1 MPELLMIALYI
12 TGGLVLLFFG
22 ADWLVQG
29 AVTLAL
35 HLGLSPLIVGLTVV
49 ALGTS
54 VPEALVSVQA
64 ALGHQGGIAL
74 GNVIGS
80 NILNIALILGL
91 SSLILPLKV
100 DSHIV
105 KADVPLL
112 TGATFMLVVLLEDFH
127 ISRMEGAFLLLCIV
141 FYVTG
146 NIMTV
151 KRTSPEEDKIEG
163 MEIPEDSGKTLWR
176 DVGFLILG
184 IVTLGFGANFLVTG
198 AVDLARI
205 LGLSEAL
212 IGLTIVS
219 IGTGTP
225 ELATALMA
233 AFRKIPDLAIGN
245 AVGSNLFNI
254 MFVLGIA
261 GLVAPLNGK
270 GISSVDLYVMLG
282 VTILLLGLECSAEF
296 RGRIRPAVRG
306 GGKNRFIWVHR
317 LRSGCWRTDRERFLE
332 VRRCIVA
339 T

>member
-1 MPELLMIALYI
+1 MPELMIAIYI
-12 TGGLVLLFFG
+12 IGGLILLYFG
-22 ADWLVQG
+22 ANWLVQG
-29 AVTLAL
+29 AITLAL

-64 ALGHQGGIAL
+64 AIGHQGGIAL

-91 SSLILPLKV
+91 SAFFNPLKV
-100 DSHIV
+100 DSHLV

-112 TGATFMLVVLLEDFH
+112 AGATFMLVVLLEDFH

-141 FYVTG
+141 GYVAG

-151 KRTSPEEDKIEG
+151 KRTSPEENKIEG
-163 MEIPEDSGKTLWR
+163 VEVPEDHSKNLWR
-176 DVGFLILG
+176 DISFLFIGL
-184 IVTLGFGANFLVTG
+184 IALAFGSNFLVTG

-205 LGLSEAL
+205 WGLSEAL

-225 ELATALMA
+225 EMATALMA
-233 AFRKIPDLAIGN
+233 AYRKRADLAIGN

-261 GLVAPLNGK
+261 ALVTPLDGK
-270 GISSVDLYVMLG
+270 GISSIDLYVMLG
-282 VTILLLGLECSAEF
+282 VTILLLPTVWT
-296 RGRIRPAVRG
+296 GRILDRKEGFLFLAIYVGYLYHLWPA
-306 GGKNRFIWVHR
+306 
-317 LRSGCWRTDRERFLE
+317 
-332 VRRCIVA
+332 
-339 T
+339 

>member
-1 MPELLMIALYI
+1 MPELMIAIYI
-12 TGGLVLLFFG
+12 IGGLVLLYFG
-22 ADWLVQG
+22 ANWLVQG
-29 AVTLAL
+29 AITLAL

-64 ALGHQGGIAL
+64 AIGHQGGIAL

-91 SSLILPLKV
+91 SAFLSPLKV
-100 DSHIV
+100 DSHLV

-112 TGATFMLVVLLEDFH
+112 AGATFMLVVLLEDFH
-127 ISRMEGAFLLLCIV
+127 ISRMEGGFLLLCIV
-141 FYVTG
+141 GYVAG

-151 KRTSPEEDKIEG
+151 KRTSPEENKIEG
-163 MEIPEDSGKTLWR
+163 VEVPEDHSKNLWR
-176 DVGFLILG
+176 DISFLFIGL
-184 IVTLGFGANFLVTG
+184 IALAFGSNFLVTG

-205 LGLSEAL
+205 WGLSEAL

-225 ELATALMA
+225 EMATALMA
-233 AFRKIPDLAIGN
+233 AYRKRADLAIGN

-261 GLVAPLNGK
+261 ALVAPLDGK
-270 GISSVDLYVMLG
+270 GISSIDLYVMLG
-282 VTILLLGLECSAEF
+282 VTILLLPTVWT
-296 RGRIRPAVRG
+296 GRILDRKEGFLFLAIYVGYLYHLWPA
-306 GGKNRFIWVHR
+306 
-317 LRSGCWRTDRERFLE
+317 
-332 VRRCIVA
+332 
-339 T
+339 

>member
-1 MPELLMIALYI
+1 MLY
-12 TGGLVLLFFG
+12 FG

-29 AVTLAL
+29 AITLAL

-64 ALGHQGGIAL
+64 AIGNQGGLAI
-74 GNVIGS
+74 GNVVGS

-91 SSLILPLKV
+91 SALISPLKV
-100 DSHIV
+100 DSHLV

-112 TGATFMLVVLLEDFH
+112 AGATFMLIVLLEDFH

-141 FYVTG
+141 GYVVG

-151 KRTSPEEDKIEG
+151 KRTSPDKDKIEG
-163 MEIPEDSGKTLWR
+163 MEVPDDPGKTLWR
-176 DVGFLILG
+176 DIGLLIVGI
-184 IVTLGFGANFLVTG
+184 ITLGFGANFLVTG

-205 LGLSEAL
+205 WGLSEAL

-233 AFRKIPDLAIGN
+233 AYRKNSDLAIGN

-254 MFVLGIA
+254 MFVLGLA
-261 GLVAPLNGK
+261 GLVAPLDAT
-270 GISSVDLYVMLG
+270 GINSSDLYVMLA
-282 VTILLLGLECSAEF
+282 VTLLLLPTVWT
-296 RGRIRPAVRG
+296 GRV
-306 GGKNRFIWVHR
+306 
-317 LRSGCWRTDRERFLE
+317 LDRKEGFLFLA
-332 VRRCIVA
+332 IYVA
-339 T
+339 YLYYLWPT

>member
-64 ALGHQGGIAL
+64 AIGHQGGIAL

-100 DSHIV
+100 DSRIV

-205 LGLSEAL
+205 FGLSEAL

-233 AFRKIPDLAIGN
+233 AFRKSPDLAIGN
-245 AVGSNLFNI
+245 VVGSNLFNI

-261 GLVAPLNGK
+261 GLVAPLDGK

-282 VTILLLGLECSAEF
+282 VTFLLLPTVWT
-296 RGRIRPAVRG
+296 GRILDRKEGFLFLAIYVGYLYHLWPA
-306 GGKNRFIWVHR
+306 
-317 LRSGCWRTDRERFLE
+317 
-332 VRRCIVA
+332 
-339 T
+339 

>member
-100 DSHIV
+100 DSRIV

-205 LGLSEAL
+205 FGLSEAL

-233 AFRKIPDLAIGN
+233 VFRKSPDLAIGN
-245 AVGSNLFNI
+245 VVGSNLFNI

-261 GLVAPLNGK
+261 GLVAPLDGK
-270 GISSVDLYVMLG
+270 GISSIDLYVMLG
-282 VTILLLGLECSAEF
+282 VTFLLLPTVWT
-296 RGRIRPAVRG
+296 GRILDRKEGFLFLAIYVGYLYHLWPA
-306 GGKNRFIWVHR
+306 
-317 LRSGCWRTDRERFLE
+317 
-332 VRRCIVA
+332 
-339 T
+339 

>member
-1 MPELLMIALYI
+1 MPELLMIAILI
-12 TGGLVLLFFG
+12 VGGLVLLFFG
-22 ADWLVQG
+22 ADWLVKG
-29 AVTLAL
+29 AVTMAL

-54 VPEALVSVQA
+54 LPEALVSVQA
-64 ALGHQGGIAL
+64 SLDNQGGIAL

-91 SSLILPLKV
+91 SALIQPLKV

-112 TGATFMLVVLLEDFH
+112 VGASFLLMVLLEDFH
-127 ISRMEGAFLLLCIV
+127 ISRMEGALLLLGIV
-141 FYVTG
+141 FYVCG

-163 MEIPEDSGKTLWR
+163 MEIPEDPSKNLFR
-176 DVGFLILG
+176 DIGFLILG
-184 IVTLGFGANFLVTG
+184 LIALAFGSSFLVSG

-205 LGLSEAL
+205 WGLSEAL

-233 AFRKIPDLAIGN
+233 AYRKTADIAIGN

-254 MFVLGIA
+254 MFVVGLA
-261 GLVAPLNGK
+261 GLVAPMDAT
-270 GISSVDLYVMLG
+270 GIKSSDLYVMFGL
-282 VTILLLGLECSAEF
+282 TILLLPTVWTGMVLDRKEGF
-296 RGRIRPAVRG
+296 LFLAVY
-306 GGKNRFIWVHR
+306 
-317 LRSGCWRTDRERFLE
+317 
-332 VRRCIVA
+332 VA
-339 T
+339 YLYYLWPV

>member
-12 TGGLVLLFFG
+12 TGGLVLLYFG

-64 ALGHQGGIAL
+64 AIGHQGGIAL

-141 FYVTG
+141 FYVAG

-163 MEIPEDSGKTLWR
+163 MEIPEDPGKTLWR

-205 LGLSEAL
+205 FGLSEAL

-233 AFRKIPDLAIGN
+233 AFRKTPDLAIGN
-245 AVGSNLFNI
+245 VVGSNLFNI

-261 GLVAPLNGK
+261 GLVAPLDGK

-282 VTILLLGLECSAEF
+282 VTILLLPTVWT
-296 RGRIRPAVRG
+296 GRILDRKEGFLFLAIYVGYLYHLWPA
-306 GGKNRFIWVHR
+306 
-317 LRSGCWRTDRERFLE
+317 
-332 VRRCIVA
+332 
-339 T
+339 

>member
-1 MPELLMIALYI
+1 MPELLMIAILI
-12 TGGLVLLFFG
+12 VGGLVLLFFG
-22 ADWLVQG
+22 ADWLVKG
-29 AVTLAL
+29 AVTMAL

-54 VPEALVSVQA
+54 LPEALVSVQA
-64 ALGHQGGIAL
+64 SLDNQGGIAL

-91 SSLILPLKV
+91 SALIQPLKV
-100 DSHIV
+100 DSHLV

-112 TGATFMLVVLLEDFH
+112 VGASFLLMVLLEDFH
-127 ISRMEGAFLLLCIV
+127 ISRMEGALLLLGIV
-141 FYVTG
+141 FYVCG

-163 MEIPEDSGKTLWR
+163 MEIPEDPSKNLLRHIGLL
-176 DVGFLILG
+176 VLGLIALALG
-184 IVTLGFGANFLVTG
+184 SNFLVSG

-205 LGLSEAL
+205 WGLSEAL

-233 AFRKIPDLAIGN
+233 AYRKTADIAIGN

-254 MFVLGIA
+254 MFVVGLA
-261 GLVAPLNGK
+261 GLVAPMDAT
-270 GISSVDLYVMLG
+270 GINSSDLYVMFGL
-282 VTILLLGLECSAEF
+282 TILLLPTVWTGL
-296 RGRIRPAVRG
+296 V
-306 GGKNRFIWVHR
+306 
-317 LRSGCWRTDRERFLE
+317 LDRKEGFLF
-332 VRRCIVA
+332 VA
-339 T
+339 IYVAYLYYLWPVK

>member
-1 MPELLMIALYI
+1 MTELLMIALYI

-64 ALGHQGGIAL
+64 AIGHQGGIAL

-91 SSLILPLKV
+91 SSLIHPLKV

-141 FYVTG
+141 GYVAG

-151 KRTSPEEDKIEG
+151 KRDSPEENKIEG
-163 MEIPEDSGKTLWR
+163 MEVPETPGKTLWR
-176 DVGFLILG
+176 DVGFLVLG
-184 IVTLGFGANFLVTG
+184 IITLGFGANFLVSG

-205 LGLSEAL
+205 FGLSEAL

-233 AFRKIPDLAIGN
+233 AFRKTPDLAIGN
-245 AVGSNLFNI
+245 VVGSNLFNI

-261 GLVAPLNGK
+261 GLVAPLDGK

-282 VTILLLGLECSAEF
+282 VTILLLPTVWT
-296 RGRIRPAVRG
+296 GRILDRKEGFLFLAIYVGYLYHLWPA
-306 GGKNRFIWVHR
+306 
-317 LRSGCWRTDRERFLE
+317 
-332 VRRCIVA
+332 
-339 T
+339 

>member
-1 MPELLMIALYI
+1 MPELLMIAILI
-12 TGGLVLLFFG
+12 VGGLVLLFFG
-22 ADWLVQG
+22 ADWLVKG
-29 AVTLAL
+29 AVTMAL

-54 VPEALVSVQA
+54 LPEALVSVQA
-64 ALGHQGGIAL
+64 SLDNQGGIAL

-91 SSLILPLKV
+91 SALIQPLKV
-100 DSHIV
+100 DSHLV

-112 TGATFMLVVLLEDFH
+112 VGASFLLMVLLEDFH
-127 ISRMEGAFLLLCIV
+127 ISRMEGALLLLGIV
-141 FYVTG
+141 FYVCG

-163 MEIPEDSGKTLWR
+163 MEISEDPSKNFLR
-176 DVGFLILG
+176 DIGFLILG
-184 IVTLGFGANFLVTG
+184 LIALAFGSNFLVSG

-205 LGLSEAL
+205 WGLSEAL

-233 AFRKIPDLAIGN
+233 AYRKTADIAIGN

-254 MFVLGIA
+254 MFVVGLA
-261 GLVAPLNGK
+261 GLVAPMDAT
-270 GISSVDLYVMLG
+270 GINSSDLYVMFGL
-282 VTILLLGLECSAEF
+282 TILLLPTVWTGL
-296 RGRIRPAVRG
+296 V
-306 GGKNRFIWVHR
+306 
-317 LRSGCWRTDRERFLE
+317 LDRKEGFLF
-332 VRRCIVA
+332 VA
-339 T
+339 IYVAYIYYLWPVK

>member
-64 ALGHQGGIAL
+64 AIGHQGGIAL

-205 LGLSEAL
+205 FGLSEAL

-233 AFRKIPDLAIGN
+233 AFRKSPDLAIGN
-245 AVGSNLFNI
+245 VVGSNLFNI

-261 GLVAPLNGK
+261 GLVAPLDGK
-270 GISSVDLYVMLG
+270 GISSIDLYVMLG
-282 VTILLLGLECSAEF
+282 VTFLLLPTVWT
-296 RGRIRPAVRG
+296 GRILDRKEGFLFLAIYVGYLYHLWPA
-306 GGKNRFIWVHR
+306 
-317 LRSGCWRTDRERFLE
+317 
-332 VRRCIVA
+332 
-339 T
+339 

>member
-1 MPELLMIALYI
+1 MPELLMIAIYI
-12 TGGLVLLFFG
+12 IGGLILLYFG
-22 ADWLVQG
+22 ANWLVQG
-29 AVTLAL
+29 AITLAL

-64 ALGHQGGIAL
+64 AIGHQGGIAL

-233 AFRKIPDLAIGN
+233 AFRKTPDLAIGN

-261 GLVAPLNGK
+261 GLVAPLDGK

-282 VTILLLGLECSAEF
+282 VTILLLPTVWT
-296 RGRIRPAVRG
+296 GRILDRKEGFLFLAIYVGYLYHLWPA
-306 GGKNRFIWVHR
+306 
-317 LRSGCWRTDRERFLE
+317 
-332 VRRCIVA
+332 
-339 T
+339 

>member
-1 MPELLMIALYI
+1 MPELLMIAIYI
-12 TGGLVLLFFG
+12 IGGLILLYFG
-22 ADWLVQG
+22 ANWLVQG
-29 AVTLAL
+29 AITLAL

-64 ALGHQGGIAL
+64 AIGHQGGIAL

-91 SSLILPLKV
+91 SAFFNPLKV
-100 DSHIV
+100 DSHLV

-112 TGATFMLVVLLEDFH
+112 AGATFMLVVLLEDFH

-141 FYVTG
+141 GYVAG

-151 KRTSPEEDKIEG
+151 KRTSPEENKIEG
-163 MEIPEDSGKTLWR
+163 VEVPEDHSKNLWR
-176 DVGFLILG
+176 DISFLFIGL
-184 IVTLGFGANFLVTG
+184 IALAFGSNFLVTG

-225 ELATALMA
+225 EMATALMA
-233 AFRKIPDLAIGN
+233 AYRKRSDLAIGN

-261 GLVAPLNGK
+261 ALVAPLDGK
-270 GISSVDLYVMLG
+270 GISSIDLYVMLG
-282 VTILLLGLECSAEF
+282 VTILLLPTVWT
-296 RGRIRPAVRG
+296 GRI
-306 GGKNRFIWVHR
+306 
-317 LRSGCWRTDRERFLE
+317 LDRKEGFLFLAIY
-332 VRRCIVA
+332 VGYLYHLWPS
-339 T
+339 

>member
-1 MPELLMIALYI
+1 VPEFLLITLYI
-12 TGGLVLLFFG
+12 TGGLVLLYFG

-29 AVTLAL
+29 AITLAL

-54 VPEALVSVQA
+54 IPEALVSVQA
-64 ALGHQGGIAL
+64 AIGHQGGIAI
-74 GNVIGS
+74 GNVVGS
-80 NILNIALILGL
+80 NILNIAMILGL
-91 SSLILPLKV
+91 SALISPLKV

-112 TGATFMLVVLLEDFH
+112 SGATFMLVVLLEDFH

-141 FYVTG
+141 GYVVG

-151 KRTSPEEDKIEG
+151 KKTSPEDNKIDGLEVQ
-163 MEIPEDSGKTLWR
+163 EDSGKTFWR
-176 DVGFLILG
+176 DIALLIVGI
-184 IVTLGFGANFLVTG
+184 ITLGFGANFLVTG

-205 LGLSEAL
+205 WGLSEAL

-233 AFRKIPDLAIGN
+233 AYRKSADLAIGN

-261 GLVAPLNGK
+261 GLVAPLDAT
-270 GISSVDLYVMLG
+270 GINPSDLYVMLA
-282 VTILLLGLECSAEF
+282 VTLLLLPTVWT
-296 RGRIRPAVRG
+296 GRVLDRKEGFMFLAIYVGYIYHLWPA
-306 GGKNRFIWVHR
+306 
-317 LRSGCWRTDRERFLE
+317 
-332 VRRCIVA
+332 
-339 T
+339 

>member
-91 SSLILPLKV
+91 SAFLNPLKV
-100 DSHIV
+100 DSHLV

-112 TGATFMLVVLLEDFH
+112 AGATFMLVVLLEDFH

-141 FYVTG
+141 GYVAG

-151 KRTSPEEDKIEG
+151 KRTPPEENKIEG
-163 MEIPEDSGKTLWR
+163 VELPEDHSKNLWR
-176 DVGFLILG
+176 DISFLFIGL
-184 IVTLGFGANFLVTG
+184 IALAFGSNFLVTG

-205 LGLSEAL
+205 WGLSEAL

-225 ELATALMA
+225 EMATALMA
-233 AFRKIPDLAIGN
+233 AYRKRADLAIGN

-261 GLVAPLNGK
+261 ALVAPLDGK
-270 GISSVDLYVMLG
+270 GISSIDLYVMLG
-282 VTILLLGLECSAEF
+282 VTILLLPTVWT
-296 RGRIRPAVRG
+296 GRILDRKEGFLFLAIYVGYLYHLWPA
-306 GGKNRFIWVHR
+306 
-317 LRSGCWRTDRERFLE
+317 
-332 VRRCIVA
+332 
-339 T
+339 

>member
-1 MPELLMIALYI
+1 MTELLMIALYI
-12 TGGLVLLFFG
+12 TGGLVLLYFG

-64 ALGHQGGIAL
+64 AIGHQGGIAL

-91 SSLILPLKV
+91 SAFFNPLKV
-100 DSHIV
+100 DSHLV

-112 TGATFMLVVLLEDFH
+112 AGATFMLVVLLEDFH

-141 FYVTG
+141 GYVAG

-151 KRTSPEEDKIEG
+151 KRTSPEENKIEG
-163 MEIPEDSGKTLWR
+163 VEVPEDHSKNLWR
-176 DVGFLILG
+176 DISFLFIGL
-184 IVTLGFGANFLVTG
+184 IALAFGSNFLVTG

-225 ELATALMA
+225 EMATALMA
-233 AFRKIPDLAIGN
+233 AYRKRADLAIGN

-261 GLVAPLNGK
+261 ALVAPLDGK
-270 GISSVDLYVMLG
+270 GISSIDLYVMLG
-282 VTILLLGLECSAEF
+282 VTILLLPTVWT
-296 RGRIRPAVRG
+296 GRILDRKEGFLFLAIYVGYLYHLWPA
-306 GGKNRFIWVHR
+306 
-317 LRSGCWRTDRERFLE
+317 
-332 VRRCIVA
+332 
-339 T
+339 

>member
-1 MPELLMIALYI
+1 
-12 TGGLVLLFFG
+12 
-22 ADWLVQG
+22 
-29 AVTLAL
+29 
-35 HLGLSPLIVGLTVV
+35 
-49 ALGTS
+49 
-54 VPEALVSVQA
+54 
-64 ALGHQGGIAL
+64 
-74 GNVIGS
+74 
-80 NILNIALILGL
+80 
-91 SSLILPLKV
+91 
-100 DSHIV
+100 
-105 KADVPLL
+105 
-112 TGATFMLVVLLEDFH
+112 MLVVLLEDFH

-205 LGLSEAL
+205 FGLSEAL

-233 AFRKIPDLAIGN
+233 TFRKTPDLAIGN
-245 AVGSNLFNI
+245 VVGSNLFNI

-261 GLVAPLNGK
+261 GLVAPLDGK

-282 VTILLLGLECSAEF
+282 VTILLLPTVWT
-296 RGRIRPAVRG
+296 GRILDRKEGFLFLAIYVGYLYHLWPA
-306 GGKNRFIWVHR
+306 
-317 LRSGCWRTDRERFLE
+317 
-332 VRRCIVA
+332 
-339 T
+339 

>member
-1 MPELLMIALYI
+1 MPEMAMIALYI
-12 TGGLVLLFFG
+12 VGGLVLLYFG

-29 AVTLAL
+29 AITMAL

-64 ALGHQGGIAL
+64 AIGGQGGIAV
-74 GNVIGS
+74 GNVVGS
-80 NILNIALILGL
+80 NILNITLILGL
-91 SSLILPLKV
+91 SALISPLKV
-100 DSHIV
+100 DSHLV

-112 TGATFMLVVLLEDFH
+112 AGATFMLVVLLEDFH

-141 FYVTG
+141 GYVVG

-151 KRTSPEEDKIEG
+151 KRTSPDKDKIEG
-163 MEIPEDSGKTLWR
+163 MEVPDDPGKTLWR
-176 DVGFLILG
+176 DIGLLIVGI
-184 IVTLGFGANFLVTG
+184 ITLGFGANFLVTG

-205 LGLSEAL
+205 WGLSEAL

-233 AFRKIPDLAIGN
+233 AYRKNSDLAIGN

-254 MFVLGIA
+254 MFVLGLA
-261 GLVAPLNGK
+261 GLVAPLDAT
-270 GISSVDLYVMLG
+270 GINSSDLYVMLA
-282 VTILLLGLECSAEF
+282 VTLLLLPTVWT
-296 RGRIRPAVRG
+296 GRV
-306 GGKNRFIWVHR
+306 
-317 LRSGCWRTDRERFLE
+317 LDRKEGFLFLA
-332 VRRCIVA
+332 IYVA
-339 T
+339 YLYYLWPT

>member
-1 MPELLMIALYI
+1 MIITLYI
-12 TGGLVLLFFG
+12 IGGLILLYFG

-64 ALGHQGGIAL
+64 AIGHQGGIAL

-80 NILNIALILGL
+80 NILNISLVLGL
-91 SSLILPLKV
+91 SALFHPLKV
-100 DSHIV
+100 DSHLV

-112 TGATFMLVVLLEDFH
+112 VGATFMLVVLLEDLH
-127 ISRMEGAFLLLCIV
+127 ISRMEGGFLLLCIMG
-141 FYVTG
+141 YVIG

-151 KRTSPEEDKIEG
+151 KRTSPKEDVIEG
-163 MEIPEDSGKTLWR
+163 MEVPKDTSKTLKK
-176 DVGFLILG
+176 DIGFLCIGL
-184 IVTLGFGANFLVTG
+184 VSLAFGANFLVSG
-198 AVDLARI
+198 AVDLAR
-205 LGLSEAL
+205 LWGLSEAL

-233 AFRKIPDLAIGN
+233 AYRKTSDLAIGN

-261 GLVAPLNGK
+261 GLIVPMDAV
-270 GISSVDLYVMLG
+270 GIRSSDLYVMLG
-282 VTILLLGLECSAEF
+282 VTILLLPTVWTGYVLDRKEGFVFLAIYV
-296 RGRIRPAVRG
+296 GYLYYLWPA
-306 GGKNRFIWVHR
+306 
-317 LRSGCWRTDRERFLE
+317 
-332 VRRCIVA
+332 
-339 T
+339 

>member
-12 TGGLVLLFFG
+12 TGGLVLLYFG
-22 ADWLVQG
+22 ANWLVQG
-29 AVTLAL
+29 AITLAL

-64 ALGHQGGIAL
+64 AIGHQGGIAL

-80 NILNIALILGL
+80 NILNIALILGFSAFL
-91 SSLILPLKV
+91 NPLKV
-100 DSHIV
+100 DSHLV

-112 TGATFMLVVLLEDFH
+112 AGATFMLVVLLEDFH
-127 ISRMEGAFLLLCIV
+127 ISRIEGAFLLLCIV
-141 FYVTG
+141 GYVAG

-151 KRTSPEEDKIEG
+151 KRTPLEENKIEG
-163 MEIPEDSGKTLWR
+163 VEVPEDHSKNLWR
-176 DVGFLILG
+176 DISFLFIGL
-184 IVTLGFGANFLVTG
+184 IALAFGSNFLVTG

-205 LGLSEAL
+205 FGLSEAL

-225 ELATALMA
+225 EMATALMA
-233 AFRKIPDLAIGN
+233 AYRKRSDLAIGN

-261 GLVAPLNGK
+261 ALVAPLDGN

-282 VTILLLGLECSAEF
+282 VTILLLPTVWT
-296 RGRIRPAVRG
+296 GRILDRKEGFLFLAIYVGYLYHLWPA
-306 GGKNRFIWVHR
+306 
-317 LRSGCWRTDRERFLE
+317 
-332 VRRCIVA
+332 
-339 T
+339 

>member
-1 MPELLMIALYI
+1 VPELLLITLYI
-12 TGGLVLLFFG
+12 TGGLVLLYFG

-29 AVTLAL
+29 AITLAL

-54 VPEALVSVQA
+54 IPEALVSVQA
-64 ALGHQGGIAL
+64 AIGHQGGIAI
-74 GNVIGS
+74 GNVVGS
-80 NILNIALILGL
+80 NILNIAMILGL
-91 SSLILPLKV
+91 SALISPLKV

-112 TGATFMLVVLLEDFH
+112 AGATFMLVVLLEDFH

-141 FYVTG
+141 GYVVG

-151 KRTSPEEDKIEG
+151 KKTSPEDNKIDGLEVQK
-163 MEIPEDSGKTLWR
+163 DSGKTFWR
-176 DVGFLILG
+176 DIALLIVGI
-184 IVTLGFGANFLVTG
+184 ITLGFGANFLVTG

-205 LGLSEAL
+205 WGLSEAL

-233 AFRKIPDLAIGN
+233 AYRKSADLAIGN

-261 GLVAPLNGK
+261 GLVAPLDAK
-270 GISSVDLYVMLG
+270 GINSSDLYVMLA
-282 VTILLLGLECSAEF
+282 VTLLLLPTVWT
-296 RGRIRPAVRG
+296 GRV
-306 GGKNRFIWVHR
+306 
-317 LRSGCWRTDRERFLE
+317 LDRKEGFLFLAIY
-332 VRRCIVA
+332 VGYLYYLWP

>member
-1 MPELLMIALYI
+1 MPELLMIAIYI
-12 TGGLVLLFFG
+12 IGGLILLYFG
-22 ADWLVQG
+22 ANWLVQG
-29 AVTLAL
+29 AITLAL

-64 ALGHQGGIAL
+64 AIGHQGGIAL
-74 GNVIGS
+74 GNVVGS

-91 SSLILPLKV
+91 SALFNPLKV
-100 DSHIV
+100 DSHLV

-112 TGATFMLVVLLEDFH
+112 AGATFMLVVLLEDFH

-141 FYVTG
+141 FYVAG

-163 MEIPEDSGKTLWR
+163 MEIPEDPDKTLWR

-184 IVTLGFGANFLVTG
+184 IITLGFGANFLVSG

-233 AFRKIPDLAIGN
+233 TFRKTPDLAIGN
-245 AVGSNLFNI
+245 AVGSNIFNI

-261 GLVAPLNGK
+261 GLVAPLDGK

-282 VTILLLGLECSAEF
+282 VTILLLPTVWT
-296 RGRIRPAVRG
+296 GRILDRKEGFLFLAIYVGYLYHLWPA
-306 GGKNRFIWVHR
+306 
-317 LRSGCWRTDRERFLE
+317 
-332 VRRCIVA
+332 
-339 T
+339 

>member
-1 MPELLMIALYI
+1 MPELMIAIYI
-12 TGGLVLLFFG
+12 IGGLILLYFG
-22 ADWLVQG
+22 ANWLVQG
-29 AVTLAL
+29 AITLAL

-64 ALGHQGGIAL
+64 AIGHQGGIAI
-74 GNVIGS
+74 GNVVGS

-91 SSLILPLKV
+91 SAFLNPLKV
-100 DSHIV
+100 DSHLV

-112 TGATFMLVVLLEDFH
+112 AGATFMLVVLLEDFH

-141 FYVTG
+141 GYVAG

-151 KRTSPEEDKIEG
+151 KRTSPEENKIEG
-163 MEIPEDSGKTLWR
+163 VEVPEDHSKNLWR
-176 DVGFLILG
+176 DISFLFIGL
-184 IVTLGFGANFLVTG
+184 IALAFGSNFLVTG

-205 LGLSEAL
+205 WGLSEAL

-225 ELATALMA
+225 EMATALMA
-233 AFRKIPDLAIGN
+233 AYRKRADLAIGN

-261 GLVAPLNGK
+261 ALVAPLDGK
-270 GISSVDLYVMLG
+270 GISSIDLYVMLG
-282 VTILLLGLECSAEF
+282 VTILLLPTVWT
-296 RGRIRPAVRG
+296 GRILDRKEGFLFLAIYVGYLYHLWPA
-306 GGKNRFIWVHR
+306 
-317 LRSGCWRTDRERFLE
+317 
-332 VRRCIVA
+332 
-339 T
+339 